1 MNKNLFALSACCVA
15 SFASPAAA
23 HVSAEHLYLHSALNV
38 SVVSVVAAIFLGV
51 ALWSLKR
58 RVSNH

>member
-1 MNKNLFALSACCVA
+1 MNKNLFALSACCMA

-23 HVSAEHLYLHSALNV
+23 HVSAEHLHQHSALNV
-38 SVVSVVAAIFLGV
+38 SVVSVAAAIFLGV

-58 RVSNH
+58 SVSKH